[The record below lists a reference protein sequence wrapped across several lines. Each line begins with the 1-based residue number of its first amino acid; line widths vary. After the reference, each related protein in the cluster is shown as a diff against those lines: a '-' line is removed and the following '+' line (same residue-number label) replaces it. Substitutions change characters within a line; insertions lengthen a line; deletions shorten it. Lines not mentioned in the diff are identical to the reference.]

1 MCGLPAMFVGFAVVR
16 KLETHQSNVS
26 GNLKD
31 LSNDFSEQILGSIG
45 QSHQIRYSTSVH
57 NTKEHNE

>member
-1 MCGLPAMFVGFAVVR
+1 MFVGFALVR

-26 GNLKD
+26 GNLND

-45 QSHQIRYSTSVH
+45 RSRQIRYSISVH
-57 NTKEHNE
+57 NTKEHHECKSF